1 MVTKATEARK
11 HKNHNIIQITSNQK
25 QNTMGK
31 SYRTS
36 ELSEDDE
43 EYKQG
48 DEEEDEEEE
57 DEEEENEDED
67 EDEYGDGDEEDEYDE
82 RNEDENEEKDVE
94 DEEDEEEVEE
104 KEQPDEEEEEED
116 EGQAGDEDTEMGHI
130 IDKIEGLEESEID
143 ICRSDNASFFYVTTK
158 TNEIRE
164 RCNLDNFELLKEEM
178 IAFATDKK
186 TIEAFTKFRGICQF
200 IMHIHKR
207 YNVKLTEESAYS
219 DSVLDI
225 IRNVL
230 CKYTNRV
237 SNIRI

>member
-1 MVTKATEARK
+1 
-11 HKNHNIIQITSNQK
+11 
-25 QNTMGK
+25 
-31 SYRTS
+31 
-36 ELSEDDE
+36 
-43 EYKQG
+43 
-48 DEEEDEEEE
+48 
-57 DEEEENEDED
+57 
-67 EDEYGDGDEEDEYDE
+67 
-82 RNEDENEEKDVE
+82 
-94 DEEDEEEVEE
+94 
-104 KEQPDEEEEEED
+104 
-116 EGQAGDEDTEMGHI
+116 MGHI

-143 ICRSDNASFFYVTTK
+143 ICRSDNASFLYVTTK

-164 RCNLDNFELLKEEM
+164 RCNLDNFEVLKEEM